1 MSLIK
6 NILLCILVSKW
17 VLSKNC
23 WKRWFQI
30 ANGMQIT
37 FYLLKLIKINQKCF
51 MKNFQDA
58 LKGGGEDEDLNFFF
72 FILMPKG
79 GKKPRKI
86 ILTSKSHALHLFTGQ
101 NTQRITVSN
110 FEVIFF
116 NLSKLWPLILENLT
130 QLNFFGQKEKKRK
143 NTKQGEKMYFT
154 NRRLKFI
161 NYMAKFSDT

>member
-1 MSLIK
+1 MIS
-6 NILLCILVSKW
+6 NSKW
-17 VLSKNC
+17 H
-23 WKRWFQI
+23 
-30 ANGMQIT
+30 ANHI
-37 FYLLKLIKINQKCF
+37 YLLKLIKINQKCF
-51 MKNFQDA
+51 TKNFQEA
-58 LKGGGEDEDLNFFF
+58 LKGGGGDEDLNFFF
-72 FILMPKG
+72 ILMPKD
-79 GKKPRKI
+79 GKKPWKI
-86 ILTSKSHALHLFTGQ
+86 ILTSKSHALHLFAGQ